1 MEMTPWP
8 RLDFLRAVFIAD
20 HSAGTDNLTRTTKKT
35 EHIPTKTTIRKNGPY
50 KQQRLK
56 KHAKIYDRLRQTDI
70 RPGLVAF
77 YVIRPEN
84 GAGLFLQPQNP
95 HEANAWTKRP
105 NM

>member
-1 MEMTPWP
+1 MGLINNNNLKNMLRYMT
-8 RLDFLRAVFIAD
+8 DE
-20 HSAGTDNLTRTTKKT
+20 TD
-35 EHIPTKTTIRKNGPY
+35 
-50 KQQRLK
+50 
-56 KHAKIYDRLRQTDI
+56 RQTDI

-105 NM
+105 NI